1 MPISTLASA
10 KEFEEKDHAEVEF
23 VGFRYTGD
31 QSTKTDRDLRQRVG
45 YNGPPK
51 FQAGRVYLAL
61 LPTYL
66 DPNHVENSNIGVHAL
81 ESRTDFEVIYDAERL
96 AKALLERN
104 YLPPEAFYE
113 GFDRWKRQ
121 KVMEKL
127 DLDDAGRVFEKD
139 DEEPYRDQLR
149 AIAGVETDDEASVS
163 TQRSDEYTSRFS
175 RSEASEIIAVLREA
189 QAPEPPFDPGAHTID
204 ELEEE
209 LETDADEKWDIDSLN
224 ALYQAERL
232 GDDRTGARNV
242 LEDVLGDDLEPVD
255 FEIDLES
262 AGLTDMADHLTQFDQ
277 PVVEDAADVVNG
289 DADPPSLTVT
299 PETID
304 DSEE

>member
-51 FQAGRVYLAL
+51 FQADRVYLAL

-96 AKALLERN
+96 AGALLERN

-175 RSEASEIIAVLREA
+175 RSDASEIIAVLREA
-189 QAPEPPFDPGAHTID
+189 QAPAPPLDPGAHTIA
-204 ELEEE
+204 ELEDK
-209 LETDADEKWDIDSLN
+209 LETDADEKWDVDSLN

-232 GDDRTGARNV
+232 GDDRTGACDV
-242 LEDVLGDDLEPVD
+242 IEDVLGDDLEPVD

-262 AGLTDMADHLTQFDQ
+262 AGLTDMADHLTQFD
-277 PVVEDAADVVNG
+277 PAVVEEAADVVSG
-289 DADPPSLTVT
+289 DAEISDLTAT
-299 PETID
+299 P
-304 DSEE
+304 DSEG

>member
-10 KEFEEKDHAEVEF
+10 EEFEEKDHAEVEF

-31 QSTKTDRDLRQRVG
+31 QSTKTDRDLRRRVG

-66 DPNHVENSNIGVHAL
+66 DSNHVENSNIGVHAL
-81 ESRTDFEVIYDAERL
+81 EARNDFEVIYDAERL
-96 AKALLERN
+96 AEALLERN

-149 AIAGVETDDEASVS
+149 AIAGVETDDEAAVS

-175 RSEASEIIAVLREA
+175 RSDASEVVKVLR
-189 QAPEPPFDPGAHTID
+189 Q
-204 ELEEE
+204 
-209 LETDADEKWDIDSLN
+209 DS
-224 ALYQAERL
+224 
-232 GDDRTGARNV
+232 D
-242 LEDVLGDDLEPVD
+242 
-255 FEIDLES
+255 EIDLRT
-262 AGLTDMADHLTQFDQ
+262 AGLTDMADYLTRFE
-277 PVVEDAADVVNG
+277 PATVETAVDIVNG
-289 DADPPSLTVT
+289 DADEDELEISRV
-299 PETID
+299 EGDGDDAGEASD
-304 DSEE
+304 DSED

>member
-10 KEFEEKDHAEVEF
+10 EEFEEKDHAEVEF

-66 DPNHVENSNIGVHAL
+66 DSDHVENSNIGVHAL
-81 ESRTDFEVIYDAERL
+81 EARNDFEVIYDAERL
-96 AKALLERN
+96 AEALLERN

-127 DLDDAGRVFEKD
+127 NLDDAGRVFDKD

-149 AIAGVETDDEASVS
+149 AIAGVEADDEVSIS
-163 TQRSDEYTSRFS
+163 TQRSDEYTGRFS
-175 RSEASEIIAVLREA
+175 RSEASEIITVLREA
-189 QAPEPPFDPGAHTID
+189 QAPAPPFDPSEHTID
-204 ELEEE
+204 ELGEK
-209 LETDADEKWDIDSLN
+209 LDTDEDEIWDVDSLN
-224 ALYQAERL
+224 ALYRAERL

-242 LEDVLGDDLEPVD
+242 IEDVLGDGLEPVD

-262 AGLTDMADHLTQFDQ
+262 AGLTDMADYLTRFD
-277 PVVEDAADVVNG
+277 PAVVEEAADVVNG
-289 DADPPSLTVT
+289 DAELSDLTAT
-299 PETID
+299 P
-304 DSEE
+304 DSED

>member
-1 MPISTLASA
+1 MPISTLPSA
-10 KEFEEKDHAEVEF
+10 REFEEKDHAEVEF
-23 VGFRYTGD
+23 VGFRYIGD
-31 QSTKTDRDLRQRVG
+31 ESTKVDRDIRQRVG

-51 FQAGRVYLAL
+51 FQVGRVYLAL

-66 DPNHVENSNIGVHAL
+66 DANHVENNNIGVHAL
-81 ESRTDFEVIYDAERL
+81 ESRSDFEVIYDPERL
-96 AKALLERN
+96 AEALLDQN

-113 GFDRWKRQ
+113 GFDRWTRQ

-127 DLDDAGRVFEKD
+127 DLDDVGRVFEKD

-189 QAPEPPFDPGAHTID
+189 QASEPPFDPGAHTIA

-209 LETDADEKWDIDSLN
+209 LETDADEKWDVDSLN

-262 AGLTDMADHLTQFDQ
+262 AGLTDMTDYLTRYD
-277 PVVEDAADVVNG
+277 PAVVEEAADVVNG
-289 DADPPSLTVT
+289 DAEISDLTAT
-299 PETID
+299 PDT
-304 DSEE
+304 EE